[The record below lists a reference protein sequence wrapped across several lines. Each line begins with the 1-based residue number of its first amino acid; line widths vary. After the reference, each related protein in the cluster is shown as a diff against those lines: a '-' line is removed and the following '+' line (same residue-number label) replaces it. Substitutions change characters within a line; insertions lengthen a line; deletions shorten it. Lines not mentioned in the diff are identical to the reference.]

1 MKEDVYLLHQTAP
14 HPELDPSMIVTCSRD
29 GLLNACQIAGV
40 AIPARSTM
48 PVYQNVKAVAA
59 KDQLTV
65 MATDLEVGIRYEV
78 RGIVVEEPGEAILPV
93 GRLTSI
99 LRESMDSEVRIDSDE
114 RRTKVNTTISEYEMP
129 GEDPASFADIADFGS
144 GERYAELAAGDL
156 QRMIRRTIFA
166 AARDEGKYA
175 MRGVLWDLE
184 EKKAKLVATDGK
196 RLAVASGACA
206 SHGEPDKKGHSHL
219 VPPKA
224 MSLLERILAE
234 GDASQPVQVSLR
246 ANDALFKTERAVIY
260 SRLVEGRFP
269 PYRDVIPKKANA
281 RIPLVVND
289 FLSAVRQAAIM
300 TDDESKRI
308 AFHFAPGKLKL
319 EAQGATTGRSK
330 VEMKLEEY
338 SGPAI
343 DISFDPAYLQD
354 MLRVMDGGDTLQL
367 DLVDGQKSAVFRS
380 GEEYL
385 YLVVP
390 LV

>member
-1 MKEDVYLLHQTAP
+1 
-14 HPELDPSMIVTCSRD
+14 MIVTCPRD
-29 GLLNACQIAGV
+29 GLLSACQIVGQAV
-40 AIPARSTM
+40 PARTTM
-48 PVYQNVKAVAA
+48 PVYQNIKAVASGD
-59 KDQLTV
+59 KLTL
-65 MATDLEVGIRYEV
+65 MATDLEVGIRYEL
-78 RGIVVEEPGEAILPV
+78 RGPAIEEEGEAIWPV
-93 GRLTSI
+93 SRLTAI
-99 LRESMDSEVRIDSDE
+99 LRETQDSEIKLDSDE
-114 RRTKVNTTISEYEMP
+114 RRTRVNTTSSEYEMP
-129 GEDPASFADIADFGS
+129 GEDPASFADIADFAT

-156 QRMIRRTIFA
+156 QRMIRRTVFA
-166 AARDEGKYA
+166 AAKDEGKYA

-196 RLAVASGACA
+196 RLAVASGPCVIQ
-206 SHGEPDKKGHSHL
+206 GEGEKKGQSHL

-224 MSLLERILAE
+224 MSLLERILSD
-234 GDASQPVQVSLR
+234 GDASQAVQVSLR

-281 RIPLVVND
+281 KVPLAVND

-308 AFHFAPGKLKL
+308 TFSFATGKLTL
-319 EAQGATTGRSK
+319 EAQGATSGKSK
-330 VEMKLEEY
+330 VQMKMEEY
-338 SGPAI
+338 SGPAVT
-343 DISFDPAYLQD
+343 ISFDPVYLTD
-354 MLRVMDGGDTLQL
+354 MLRVIDGGEVLQL

-380 GEEYL
+380 GDDYL